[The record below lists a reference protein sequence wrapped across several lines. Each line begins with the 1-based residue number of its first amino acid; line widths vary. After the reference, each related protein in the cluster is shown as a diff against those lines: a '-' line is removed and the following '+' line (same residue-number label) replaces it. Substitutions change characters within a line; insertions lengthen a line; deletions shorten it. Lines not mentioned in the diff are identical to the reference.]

1 MHVGRKSLTVRFAV
15 IGGVLAIFTFGC
27 NDSADRDA
35 ETIGITVPPV
45 VASTIDNEISTVD
58 TTAMK
63 SGENLDD
70 GIESSYQTTTS
81 TTIHPANSSTPEQN
95 SPTSPT
101 STTER
106 QSRES
111 EDNDESDNYNSEP
124 DDIFE
129 QNNEIMSSNLI
140 DDLTCAYSEK
150 KVAGPYPW
158 DISGL
163 VYHISGY
170 INMSEGGRWGEWDKA
185 NSVDFDPVFV
195 TEKNAF
201 KDDFNEDPKL
211 RLELR
216 DSEGNLLR
224 NVPVES
230 FPPSDADQWQSN
242 ESNGP
247 YYFYTELLNMPWEND
262 ISNKYHTIGLVDI
275 SQSDSPRLIDSISRS
290 NNMPTASIVH
300 PTFGQTITG
309 NKLTLS
315 WSANDLDGDR
325 LAYRVWYSRHNGRYE
340 TYQNL
345 GKIFDSTSLEFNRLD
360 NHFAQFESHGAK
372 FGVSVSDGAQSIFIE
387 SDTFCVPRI
396 VPLYREINIDAIDTQ
411 HLGIAYNNQ
420 TVVLGV
426 TAYSMMQAQEFKSL
440 LFDWHSDRDGFLGRS
455 TYLLLSPREL
465 TDGLHTITATG
476 ARVDDKEIIV
486 SATIG
491 LNSLDSIDGSE
502 STEIQP
508 NVTIANADNKI
519 ITSSLFDKLACA
531 NSQDEAEKSQVDS
544 MNRQFYFILGNI
556 NVSEN
561 GRWRKWDEAI
571 GAEIESIFVAE
582 KVNLRG
588 GRVED
593 EDLYL
598 ELRDVE
604 GELLKTA
611 AVQTLA
617 SPLGDEG
624 GPYHFW
630 SEFIVESQDIDIF
643 NLYRTIVLVDNSQPD
658 SPRIID
664 LISRS
669 DNMPILEIINPT
681 FDQVIGDEPLI
692 LSWKASD
699 LDGEELK
706 YRTWYSTNAGNAYRP
721 VEYSLDS
728 TLPRYYFRLPDNLG
742 YEFNRL
748 RSYHS
753 LSGDFGDFR
762 QFESHIARF
771 AVSVSDGTQSVFLE
785 SDIFCVPHITV
796 SHRELNIDASELPHL
811 GIVPQGQSIVLSVT
825 ANSAM
830 RKEISS
836 LVYDWHSRHDG
847 FLGRGTSIMLAPSD
861 VISSGTHIIIATG
874 RTSSGEEITAS
885 GEITIGNYS
894 W

>member
-1 MHVGRKSLTVRFAV
+1 MMHVGRKSLTVRFAV
-15 IGGVLAIFTFGC
+15 IGGVLAIFSFGC
-27 NDSADRDA
+27 NDSVDRDA

-45 VASTIDNEISTVD
+45 VASIPPV
-58 TTAMK
+58 
-63 SGENLDD
+63 
-70 GIESSYQTTTS
+70 
-81 TTIHPANSSTPEQN
+81 NSNIPEKILA
-95 SPTSPT
+95 T

-106 QSRES
+106 QSGES
-111 EDNDESDNYNSEP
+111 EDNNESDNYGKESEVAVSTTVSLPEQPHAENS
-124 DDIFE
+124 
-129 QNNEIMSSNLI
+129 SSYIENI

-163 VYHISGY
+163 MYHISGY

-185 NSVDFDPVFV
+185 DSVDFDPVFV

-230 FPPSDADQWQSN
+230 FPPSDADQWKSN
-242 ESNGP
+242 EPNGP

-262 ISNKYHTIGLVDI
+262 ISDKYHTIGLVDI

-309 NKLTLS
+309 NKLILS

-325 LAYRVWYSRHNGRYE
+325 LAYRIWYSRHNGRYE
-340 TYQNL
+340 TYENL
-345 GKIFDSTSLEFNRLD
+345 GQIFDSTSLEFNRLD

-396 VPLYREINIDAIDTQ
+396 VPLYREINIDAIETQ

-420 TVVLGV
+420 TVVLGI
-426 TAYSMMQAQEFKSL
+426 TAYSVMLAQEFKSL

-455 TYLLLSPREL
+455 TYLLLSPRDL

-476 ARVDDKEIIV
+476 TTADDEEIIV

-491 LNSLDSIDGSE
+491 MNSLDSIDGSE
-502 STEIQP
+502 PTEMSP
-508 NVTIANADNKI
+508 TVTIANADNKI
-519 ITSSLFDKLACA
+519 ITSSLFNKLTCA
-531 NSQDEAEKSQVDS
+531 SSQYGEEKSQVDS
-544 MNRQFYFILGNI
+544 MNSQFYFIFGYI
-556 NVSEN
+556 NMSEN
-561 GRWRKWDEAI
+561 GRWGRWDEAI
-571 GAEIESIFVAE
+571 EAEIESIFIAE
-582 KVNLRG
+582 RVNLRG
-588 GRVED
+588 ERFED
-593 EDLYL
+593 EELYL

-604 GELLKTA
+604 GELLRTA
-611 AVQTLA
+611 AVQTLRLPA
-617 SPLGDEG
+617 GYDEG
-624 GPYHFW
+624 PHHFW
-630 SEFIVESQDIDIF
+630 SEFIVGPQDIDIF
-643 NLYRTIVLVDNSQPD
+643 DLYHTIVLVDNSQPG
-658 SPRIID
+658 SPRVID
-664 LISRS
+664 SISRS
-669 DNMPILEIINPT
+669 DNMPVAEILQPT
-681 FDQVIGDEPLI
+681 FGQVIGDEPLI
-692 LSWKASD
+692 LSWNAND
-699 LDGEELK
+699 LDGDELK
-706 YRTWYSTNAGNAYRP
+706 YRTWYSTGAGNAYGP
-721 VEYSLDS
+721 IEYSLDS
-728 TLPRYYFRLPDNLG
+728 TLPRYHYRLPGNLG

-748 RSYHS
+748 SGYHS
-753 LSGDFGDFR
+753 LSGDFLYFR

-771 AVSVSDGTQSVFLE
+771 AVSVSDGTQSVFIE
-785 SDIFCVPHITV
+785 SDIFCLPHITIL
-796 SHRELNIDASELPHL
+796 HRELNIDANELPHL
-811 GIVPQGQSIVLSVT
+811 GIVRQGQAIVLSVT

-830 RKEISS
+830 RKEVTS

-861 VISSGTHIIIATG
+861 VISSGAHIIVATG
-874 RTSSGEEITAS
+874 RTSSGEEITAI